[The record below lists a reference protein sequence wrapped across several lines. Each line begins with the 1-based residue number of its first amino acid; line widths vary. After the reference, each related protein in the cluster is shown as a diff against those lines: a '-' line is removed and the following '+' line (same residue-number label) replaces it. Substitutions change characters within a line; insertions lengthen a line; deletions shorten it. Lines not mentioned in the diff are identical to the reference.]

1 MNEPK
6 VGSQDLTPLDEFERN
21 AEVVVGILQSS
32 LTRIDKWIKDLQKYS
47 GTGCRLIPQRTRDDV
62 IKILD
67 SFRPFAD
74 AFPKIL
80 LFLTTYYITEFK
92 GKVEGGYS
100 NINDKIQEIVRK
112 CSHYPYPSV
121 QPLYIEMCGLRH
133 DIENLSEVLSFCV
146 RTAREDL
153 AVRMQPAT
161 SSNAGDGDKK
171 PEAENTLG
179 NISGMRWQD
188 AQKKAKKIVAK
199 YGFKGFE
206 KLRKPVGCSKGTL
219 RKAKKIVAKYGFKG
233 FEKLRKP
240 VGCSKGTLRKAIDES
255 DELTEAETQYKSM
268 PGTLK
273 AVGLTSKVVATYEN
287 SSEELLPSEVEAN
300 EILDEL
306 LKQTKK
312 EKPQMLEQTKKELD
326 EMDSD
331 SRRKLANAYKNI
343 NLEEDPK
350 TQRQHKKV

>member
-219 RKAKKIVAKYGFKG
+219 RKA
-233 FEKLRKP
+233 
-240 VGCSKGTLRKAIDES
+240 IDES